1 MIKVPCYFN
10 TPLAEAPVLRR
21 KQARRN
27 QLDAR
32 PAIKAAG
39 LLVGSDDTAMQ
50 SKLMQSLSNYF
61 AAKKQMVASKSKRK
75 SLVIKRCSDPS
86 SRFGIVARILATVVQ
101 WSSMTYV
108 AGQLLH
114 PQVQRSELPQNGD
127 IEKSGYAFLIGF
139 GHSGLLSEGLDFSDY
154 RTNASE
160 LDMAHLH
167 MMLSSGGTGAR
178 LVLKLPSLC
187 PSL

>member
-1 MIKVPCYFN
+1 MQQSYMQRMIKLLKHTCYFN

-39 LLVGSDDTAMQ
+39 LLAGSYDTAMQ

-75 SLVIKRCSDPS
+75 
-86 SRFGIVARILATVVQ
+86 VV
-101 WSSMTYV
+101 
-108 AGQLLH
+108 
-114 PQVQRSELPQNGD
+114 
-127 IEKSGYAFLIGF
+127 GYKK
-139 GHSGLLSEGLDFSDY
+139 
-154 RTNASE
+154 
-160 LDMAHLH
+160 
-167 MMLSSGGTGAR
+167 
-178 LVLKLPSLC
+178 V
-187 PSL
+187 